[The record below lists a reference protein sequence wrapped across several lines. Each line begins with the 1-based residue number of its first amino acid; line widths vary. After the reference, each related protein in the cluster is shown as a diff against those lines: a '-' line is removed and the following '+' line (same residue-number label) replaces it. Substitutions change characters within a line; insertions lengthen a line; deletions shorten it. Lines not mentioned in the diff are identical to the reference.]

1 MDSPPGVRYRA
12 VDMEPK
18 DFQPKAF
25 YRKFDSFLAQIGR
38 TSSKDLNVLMLDEI
52 VAGFGADLRIRAG
65 SLYRLRGPSY
75 QKLKGPVGAAKEPWP
90 ESFPRGDAAVQ
101 LVIQHKSYI
110 FTDGPN
116 PPWGTNS
123 VAVVIGEENQFLM
136 AFRLDP
142 GWERELLELVL
153 NTVRNT
159 LNYIRSAR
167 RVGAVFQEAQE
178 IQKSLLPKSDPVFD
192 GFDIAGRSLPAEL
205 VGGDLYDYHF
215 YDADVIG
222 LAIGDASG
230 HGLPAALL
238 ARDVLTGLRMGG
250 ERELKISGLI
260 AKLNR
265 VINASSLSSRF
276 ISLVYGELERNGT
289 FVYVNAGH
297 NPPLLFKKDS
307 VQELNVGGTILGPI
321 AETTFRRGFAFID
334 PGDVMVLFTDG
345 IVEREDPSGEP
356 FDKERLVALVR
367 ELEHEA
373 AIRIVDE
380 LFKRLYHF
388 GANEKWRDDA
398 TVMVV
403 KRIK

>member
-1 MDSPPGVRYRA
+1 
-12 VDMEPK
+12 MEPK
-18 DFQPKAF
+18 EFQPKAF
-25 YRKFDSFLAQIGR
+25 YRKFDSLLAQIGR

-52 VAGFGADLRIRAG
+52 VSAFGADLRIRAG
-65 SLYRLRGPSY
+65 SLYRLRGRIY
-75 QKLKGPVGAAKEPWP
+75 QKIAGPMGAAEEPWP
-90 ESFPRGDAAVQ
+90 ESFPRDDAGVQ
-101 LVIQHKSYI
+101 LVLQHKSYI
-110 FTDGPN
+110 FADGPT
-116 PPWGTNS
+116 PPWGSSS
-123 VAVVIGEENQFLM
+123 VAAVIGEENQFLM
-136 AFRLDP
+136 AFRLDA

-167 RVGAVFQEAQE
+167 RVGVVFQEAQE
-178 IQKSLLPKSDPVFD
+178 IQKSLLPKSDPVFE
-192 GFDIAGRSLPAEL
+192 GYDIAGRSLAAEL
-205 VGGDLYDYHF
+205 VGGDLYDYQF
-215 YDADVIG
+215 YDGDVIG

-250 ERELKISGLI
+250 ERELKISGLV

-297 NPPLLFKKDS
+297 NPPLLFKKDA

-321 AETTFRRGFAFID
+321 ADTTFRRGFAFID

-345 IVEREDPSGEP
+345 IVEREDPNGEP
-356 FDKERLVALVR
+356 FGMERLVALVR